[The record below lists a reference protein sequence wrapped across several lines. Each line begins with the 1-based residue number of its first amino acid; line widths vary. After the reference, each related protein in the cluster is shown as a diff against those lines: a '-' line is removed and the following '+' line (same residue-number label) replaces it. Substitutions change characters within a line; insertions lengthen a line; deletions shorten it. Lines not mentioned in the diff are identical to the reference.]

1 MPVQVDYVRVYQLD
15 NYDENVVM
23 PDQPFNPIDPDAEG
37 NYVRGGTFATDE
49 DLTDDID
56 WMFRLAN
63 EGEATA
69 TIANGKVTVATTNA
83 GNVDYSI
90 QLMQAGIPFQKG
102 ATYRVSFDVCATE
115 ARTMNVD
122 IKAPDH
128 GYKTYMSTMKPSLTT
143 QMQTFTQDF
152 KMTSD
157 NDENGRLEFN
167 IGAMGST
174 ASVQITNV
182 VVKKIAEPDSN
193 DKEEK
198 TVLSNGNYIYNGSF
212 REGAARLGYWTVSD
226 QADVSVTN

>member
-1 MPVQVDYVRVYQLD
+1 
-15 NYDENVVM
+15 
-23 PDQPFNPIDPDAEG
+23 
-37 NYVRGGTFATDE
+37 
-49 DLTDDID
+49 
-56 WMFRLAN
+56 
-63 EGEATA
+63 
-69 TIANGKVTVATTNA
+69 
-83 GNVDYSI
+83 
-90 QLMQAGIPFQKG
+90 
-102 ATYRVSFDVCATE
+102 
-115 ARTMNVD
+115 MNVD

-157 NDENGRLEFN
+157 NDANGRLEFN
-167 IGAMGST
+167 LGAMGST
-174 ASVQITNV
+174 ADVQITNV

-212 REGAARLGYWTVSD
+212 QEGAARLGYWTVSD